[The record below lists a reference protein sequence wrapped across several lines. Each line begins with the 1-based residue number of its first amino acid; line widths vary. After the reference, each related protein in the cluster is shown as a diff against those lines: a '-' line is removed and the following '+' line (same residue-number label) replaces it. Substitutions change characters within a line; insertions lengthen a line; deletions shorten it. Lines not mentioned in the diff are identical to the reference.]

1 MRIEI
6 RIYKSHDTDLMALCD
21 AGYPI
26 RTMLKDALSAYANSV
41 PLRYFTDEV
50 IPYNAAEK
58 KMVHTNIEIPD
69 TDVKTC
75 YMLTHLKRRLRNSFC
90 KAVLRNCLVQQNL
103 TAYFAD
109 SSLYAV
115 QQADGAYRNIGSLPG
130 VVPLSSLREETR
142 TVEFQG
148 GKTITTKR
156 EKAVANMQPAP
167 YIPSPAPIFQPTVPQ
182 VAQIYQKVEFN
193 PFTGQQQIVAQ
204 APQIQSVQPAPA
216 VPVMPQIQL
225 QATPPPA
232 PASMPA
238 PVVKEPEPVVQAV
251 PLPTSAEEIPAI
263 PTKEKKQESD
273 SKNTAGAGNGKAKD
287 TGDLMAMF
295 DSLE

>member
-50 IPYNAAEK
+50 IPYSAAEK

-142 TVEFQG
+142 TVEFQS

-156 EKAVANMQPAP
+156 EKVVANVQTAP
-167 YIPSPAPIFQPTVPQ
+167 YMPSPAPIFQPTVPQ
-182 VAQIYQKVEFN
+182 VAQTYQKVEYN
-193 PFTGQQQIVAQ
+193 PFTGQQQIVQ
-204 APQIQSVQPAPA
+204 TPQIQVAQPAPA
-216 VPVMPQIQL
+216 VPAMPQIQL
-225 QATPPPA
+225 QAAPSPA

-238 PVVKEPEPVVQAV
+238 PVVREPESVVQAV
-251 PLPTSAEEIPAI
+251 PLPTPAEEIPAAPI
-263 PTKEKKQESD
+263 KEKKQESD